1 MTSVASRVPDGVIV
15 AEIKGGDYLSEELPG
30 FFGGQPAFLH

>member
-1 MTSVASRVPDGVIV
+1 MMSVASHVPDGVIV

-30 FFGGQPAFLH
+30 LFWGQPSFLH